1 MVLPRPIIP
10 ETITVHL
17 GRPDSN
23 AQNVTVPFIDYIKNV
38 ASSEI
43 YPTWPESAIRANI
56 YAQLSYTL
64 NRIYT
69 EWYRSQGYDFDITNS
84 TQFDH
89 SFIYGRDIFDNISNI
104 VDEIF
109 DSYIR
114 RTGQVSPYISP
125 YCDGVNTQC
134 EGLSQWGTVA
144 LAEQGLNSFEILQH
158 YYGDDIELVVDVPI
172 AGDIESYPG
181 TPLRRGDFNADV
193 RLIQT
198 RLNRIAG
205 NYPNIPKIYPVSG
218 EFDLITE
225 SAVRKFQEIFNLPV
239 DGIVGK
245 GTWYRISYI
254 YSVVKKLAEVESEG
268 IQYGLESLQFPDV
281 LKEGDTIRG
290 VDILQYFL
298 MVNSLFNNFIPAP
311 EITGIFDEATKNS
324 VIAFQNYYG
333 LPASGEVDAATWE
346 KIYDVFIGNTQVIPD
361 TVSGFEIAPYGGT
374 PLRQG
379 SSGDQVY
386 LLQQYLTA
394 IGEFYPQVSAPSQ
407 TGIFDSDTRNSVVS
421 FQRMLGISPDGIVGQ
436 ITWNYIIDVY
446 RSLLRLINPQIPQ
459 YPGYPLGI
467 GQQD

>member
-1 MVLPRPIIP
+1 MVLATPIIP
-10 ETITVHL
+10 ENITVHL
-17 GRPDSN
+17 GRPDSA

-89 SFIYGRDIFDNISNI
+89 AFVYGRDIFENISNI
-104 VDEIF
+104 TDEIF

-114 RTGQVSPYISP
+114 KKGQVSPYISP
-125 YCDGVNTQC
+125 YCDGVRTQC
-134 EGLSQWGTVA
+134 DGLSQWGTVD
-144 LAEQGLNSFEILQH
+144 LANQGLNSFEILQY
-158 YYGDDIELVVDVPI
+158 YYGDDIELVVDVPL
-172 AGDIESYPG
+172 GGNIESYPG
-181 TPLRRGDFNADV
+181 KPLKKGDFNPNV
-193 RLIQT
+193 RIVQT

-218 EFDLITE
+218 EFDAITE
-225 SAVRKFQEIFNLPV
+225 SAVKKFQEIFNLPV

-268 IQYGLESLQFPDV
+268 IQYGLESLQFPGV
-281 LKEGDTIRG
+281 LKEGDNIRG

-298 MVNSLFNNFIPAP
+298 MVNSLFNNFLLKI
-311 EITGIFDEATKNS
+311 EITGTFDEETKKA
-324 VIAFQNYYG
+324 VIAFQKYYN
-333 LPASGEVDAATWE
+333 LPVTGEVDEATWE
-346 KIYDVFIGNTQVIPD
+346 AIYDVFIGNTQIIPN

-386 LLQQYLTA
+386 LLQEYLTA
-394 IGEFYPQVSAPSQ
+394 ISEYYPQVSKPSQ
-407 TGIFDSDTRNSVVS
+407 TGIFDSETRTSVIS
-421 FQRMLGISPDGIVGQ
+421 FQRMLGITQDGIVGQ
-436 ITWNYIIDVY
+436 VTWNYIIEIY

-459 YPGYPLGI
+459 YPGYPLGM
-467 GQQD
+467 